1 MTSVAN
7 IGRVKIGGNNPVA
20 IKGMLKTPLHR
31 IDDVIAEI
39 KGLEACGAQAVRIA
53 VKEPSAAKICGVL
66 KQYVKIPLVADIHF
80 QYKLAMLAID
90 EGFDSVR
97 LNPLNVSKRQEVIA
111 VAKYATKNKVSI
123 RVGVNSG
130 GFKKV
135 FKTPAAQ
142 AKQMVDAAGNYLKI
156 LESVDFFNT
165 MVSLK
170 GADVNTTILANQMF
184 AKKYNYPLHLGVTAT
199 GPYEQALIKSAIG
212 VGSLLFQGIGN
223 VIRISLSAP
232 SNLEIKAAQ
241 DILQALDLRRFG
253 PELISCPTCS
263 RCEVNLIDIV
273 KKFERELKERNF
285 IKPLKIAMMG
295 CVVNGPGE
303 ACQADVGAAFGKG
316 KAAIFRRD
324 KIIGWSNEAK
334 IIDDLLKE
342 ANKL

>member
-1 MTSVAN
+1 MSKVAT
-7 IGRVKIGGNNPVA
+7 IGAVKIGGKNPVR
-20 IKGMLKTPLHR
+20 IKGMLKTPLKR
-31 IDDVIAEI
+31 IDDLIVEAQL
-39 KGLEACGAQAVRIA
+39 LEKEGVEAIRIA
-53 VKEPSAAKICGVL
+53 VKDPACAKVCGVL
-66 KQYVKIPLVADIHF
+66 KQYIRTPLVADIHF
-80 QYKLAMLAID
+80 QYKCAMAAID

-97 LNPLNVSKRQEVIA
+97 LNPLNVSKRCEIVE
-111 VAKYATKNKVSI
+111 VAKYANKRKVSI

-135 FKTPAAQ
+135 FKTPALQ
-142 AKQMVDAAGNYLKI
+142 AKQMVDAVGKYLKI

-170 GADVNTTILANQMF
+170 GADVTTTILANQIYS
-184 AKKYNYPLHLGVTAT
+184 KRYDYPLHLGVTAT

-212 VGSLLFQGIGN
+212 VGSLLAQGIGN

-232 SNLEIKAAQ
+232 SYLEVKAAK

-273 KKFERELKERNF
+273 KRFEQELKERNF
-285 IKPLKIAMMG
+285 TKPLKIAVMG

-303 ACQADVGAAFGKG
+303 ACQADIGAAFGKG
-316 KAAIFRRD
+316 KAVIFRHD
-324 KIIGWSNEAK
+324 KIIGQSNDKDIIGDLLREAK
-334 IIDDLLKE
+334 
-342 ANKL
+342 KL